1 MIKKQISVIMFV
13 VFSLVSASA
22 YSYEL
27 SRSEKEETYKELELF
42 ADTLGIVQ
50 SRYVEAV
57 KPKDL
62 VFGSLFGMLDSLD
75 PYSSFMTPED
85 YKELLVETSGK
96 FGGLGIEIALRGGVL
111 TVVTPLEG
119 TPAWDAKL
127 QPNDKIVKIEDE
139 LTKDLTLNEAVK
151 LLRGDPGTKVTIT
164 VLREKESKIL
174 DVTMTR
180 AIISVKDIRKALILE
195 DGIGYVRIAE
205 FREDTPRDLQKELKK
220 LKKKGLKGLIL
231 DLRSNPGGLLDSA
244 VDVASL
250 FIEPSKLVVYTLD
263 RDGIREEYNSQMMGM
278 HIVDIP
284 LVVLV
289 NDGSASGSEIV
300 AGCIQD
306 YKRGLILG
314 LKTYGKASVQTVIP
328 LVDGAALR
336 LTTAK
341 YYTPNGRL
349 IHEKG
354 VSPDIEVERRNIE
367 DEDSSEDSD
376 VFEKVEELDKKKKE
390 TSKRKIKKDDKDF
403 YKTDYQIIRALDLVR
418 GLIILGNKFKIN

>member
-418 GLIILGNKFKIN
+418 GLIILGQ